1 VGSTVSLTSSF
12 NLSFGG
18 DDSDQV
24 SDQIYIGRQ
33 PIVDAQQKIIGYELL
48 FRSNGTE
55 DSAQFSDDFSAGAQ
69 VLINTLSN
77 MGTGWLLGD
86 KNAFLNVNTEMLNS
100 DFMELLPA
108 QRIVLEIHGKITP
121 TPALLERMQALKAL
135 GFSFSLHT
143 PQVNAENDAIIQLA
157 SYVKIDLLA
166 TPKDRLEALVAA
178 LKAFPLKIVAEKVE
192 TLAEFKRCKEYKV
205 DFFQGYYFAHPEILT
220 AKVINPSHALVLDIL
235 NKVRGN
241 ADIAEIER
249 GFKRDVAL
257 SFKLLRYINSVG
269 FGLSCEIQSI
279 RHALSILGYQQ
290 LYRWLTLLIVTTNEN
305 ATPSALMKTAITRG
319 RLTELLGMDLV
330 DRGERDNLFIVGIFS
345 LLDAMLE
352 MPMDKVLDKLTL
364 PENIADALLNR
375 DGIYGPFLSLAEA
388 CESAEIERINE
399 LAASLAIDPNT
410 VNEAHMKALAWV
422 EELGV

>member
-1 VGSTVSLTSSF
+1 VGSTASLKHSF
-12 NLSFGG
+12 NISFGE
-18 DDSDQV
+18 DTSDQV
-24 SDQIYIGRQ
+24 FIGRQ

-48 FRSNGTE
+48 FRSNGE
-55 DSAQFSDDFSAGAQ
+55 DNSAQFSDDFSAGAQ

-86 KNAFLNVNTEMLNS
+86 KNAFLNVNAAMLNS

-108 QRIVLEIHGKITP
+108 QRIVLEIKGEIAP

-135 GFSFSLHT
+135 GFSFALHS
-143 PQVNAENDAIIQLA
+143 QQIKAENDAVIQLA
-157 SYVKIDLLA
+157 SYIKIDLLSV
-166 TPKDRLEALVAA
+166 PQGQLEALCVA
-178 LKAFPLKIVAEKVE
+178 LKKLPLKLVAEKVE
-192 TLAEFKRCKEYKV
+192 TLADFKRCKEYKI

-319 RLTELLGMDLV
+319 RLTELLGQELV
-330 DRGERDNLFIVGIFS
+330 DRSERDNLFIVGIFS

-352 MPMDKVLDKLTL
+352 MPMDKVLEKLTL
-364 PENIADALLNR
+364 PDNIADALVNR
-375 DGIYGPFLSLAEA
+375 DGIYGPFLSLAIA
-388 CESAEIERINE
+388 CEDAEIERINE

-410 VNEAHMKALAWV
+410 VNEAHLKALAWV